1 MGHQR
6 WCVFSTPALAMDFK
20 PVVAESLSIMAPP
33 TDEQLTL
40 LRLEIDPESRVVAL
54 GKWITYKSEK

>member
-1 MGHQR
+1 
-6 WCVFSTPALAMDFK
+6 MDFK